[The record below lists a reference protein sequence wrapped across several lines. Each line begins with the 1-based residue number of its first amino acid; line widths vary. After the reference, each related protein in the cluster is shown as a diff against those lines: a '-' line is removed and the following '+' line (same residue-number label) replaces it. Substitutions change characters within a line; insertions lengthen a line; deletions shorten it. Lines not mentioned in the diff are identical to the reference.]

1 MYGLTGRTGE
11 AARLWVMRAEVVVD
25 LLPSLLAAGL
35 AALLALIA
43 NDRASPHRVF
53 VAALWLAA
61 LCPFTANY
69 TAVPLTEV
77 FAMFFTTGALL
88 PLCFL
93 VTRAQ
98 NRGWRLLHRHRN
110 LGNDYWHLVAWA
122 GLLDGLCTLFRPEE
136 PVLLLAAWLWLVALL
151 V

>member
-25 LLPSLLAAGL
+25 LLTCLLAAGL

-77 FAMFFTTGALL
+77 FAMLFTATALL
-88 PLCFL
+88 PLCL
-93 VTRAQ
+93 LTTPPQTR
-98 NRGWRLLHRHRN
+98 R
-110 LGNDYWHLVAWA
+110 
-122 GLLDGLCTLFRPEE
+122 CP
-136 PVLLLAAWLWLVALL
+136 LADCP
-151 V
+151 